1 MSRFLFRQGRWCP
14 AGLRDL
20 HPAAIGILFLC
31 LVFGYGSALVGNV
44 VAERPVLLMGVPLLG
59 ILVITYM
66 VNPSALAVALILS
79 RAALNP
85 LFEEARF
92 ASFGGLGGLVNVAL
106 IALAITLCL
115 RNPQR
120 IPKQIWWAW
129 LPFIA
134 CQAIACAY
142 APDKVAA
149 IRTLLGHFATFAVL
163 LIAFLLADSRAAFVS
178 LAKALAASAIPVF
191 MIVGWSVISGATSYQ
206 LEGMETVSNR
216 YSAPFTHPNILAFY
230 CLTFVVLF
238 FYLLK
243 SKAFVPGNAGKVA
256 LWVGLVGL
264 FVVLLLTKTR
274 SSWLIC
280 VLIFFSF
287 GLLFER
293 RYLIYLLLAGI
304 SAFAVPEVRDR
315 LADLGQGNEVV
326 QYAKLNSF
334 AWRKLIWQEGL
345 EWMEPARYLLGY
357 GVNSFKE
364 HSPLFFRLS
373 GGAKFGAHNIWVQ
386 LFFETGVLGL
396 AAFSWSLFSIGRL
409 AIGRRSQDPI
419 ASFALVALLSGF
431 ALAGISDNMMDYLVS
446 NQYLWFVVGLL
457 LSLSAQA
464 APRSKDNDRQ

>member
-1 MSRFLFRQGRWCP
+1 
-14 AGLRDL
+14 
-20 HPAAIGILFLC
+20 
-31 LVFGYGSALVGNV
+31 
-44 VAERPVLLMGVPLLG
+44 MGVPLLAFV
-59 ILVITYM
+59 VITYM
-66 VNPSALAVALILS
+66 VNPSALVIALILS

-106 IALAITLCL
+106 IALATTLWL

-120 IPKQIWWAW
+120 IPKQVWWAL
-129 LPFIA
+129 LPFIVS
-134 CQAIACAY
+134 QAIASTY

-149 IRTLLGHFATFAVL
+149 IRTLLGHFSTFAVL
-163 LIAFLLADSRAAFVS
+163 LIAFLLADSREGYLK

-191 MIVGWSVISGATSYQ
+191 MIVGWSVATGATSYQ
-206 LEGMETVSNR
+206 VEGMETVSNR
-216 YSAPFTHPNILAFY
+216 YAAPFTHPNILAFY
-230 CLTFVVLF
+230 CLTFVALF

-243 SKAFVPGNAGKVA
+243 SKAFVLGNASKAA
-256 LWVGLVGL
+256 LCVGLSAL

-280 VLIFFSF
+280 LLIFFSF
-287 GLLFER
+287 GLFFER
-293 RYLIYLLLAGI
+293 RYLVYLLLAGM

-345 EWMEPARYLLGY
+345 AWMEPSHYLFGY

-364 HSPLFFRLS
+364 YAPIFFRLS

-386 LFFETGVLGL
+386 LFFETGVVGL
-396 AAFSWSLFSIGRL
+396 AAFSWSLY
-409 AIGRRSQDPI
+409 AIGRMAICKGRQDPI
-419 ASFALVALLSGF
+419 ASFILVALLSGF

-457 LSLSAQA
+457 ISLSASAEQ
-464 APRSKDNDRQ
+464 RSKDIGQQ